1 MRKSR
6 YNLSQEEYDA
16 KQKSKAELM
25 AKKEKV
31 TLSEEFNGY
40 CDNKD
45 HPLFSI
51 KVTVDKPWSACY
63 YCSKLWVLE
72 GNKDGKKEH

>member
-6 YNLSQEEYDA
+6 YSLSQEEYDA
-16 KQKSKAELM
+16 KQKRKAELM

-40 CDNKD
+40 CDNED

-51 KVTVDKPWSACY
+51 KVTVDKPWAACY
-63 YCSKLWVLE
+63 YCSKLWVL
-72 GNKDGKKEH
+72 KDKT

>member
-6 YNLSQEEYDA
+6 YSLSQKEYEA
-16 KQKSKAELM
+16 KQERKAELM

-31 TLSEEFNGY
+31 IVTGPFTGS
-40 CDNKD
+40 CDNME
-45 HPLFSI
+45 HPHFTI
-51 KVTVDKPWSACY
+51 KVTLDKPWAACY

>member
-6 YNLSQEEYDA
+6 FNLSDEEFA
-16 KQKSKAELM
+16 KKQANKQELM

-31 TLSEEFNGY
+31 IVTEEFHGS
-40 CDNKD
+40 CDNTE
-45 HPLFSI
+45 HPLFTI
-51 KVTVDKPWSACY
+51 KVTLDKPWAACY

-72 GNKDGKKEH
+72 GNKDG